1 MLRLSVLLLILFGV
15 GLSSC
20 AQQPFFTDDADVT
33 AKRSFHFELSNQ
45 FSLLQDTAFPN
56 QQQNALVYQ
65 LNYGLRDGLEISID
79 SPHLVIINARQT
91 VSPRVPMGVGDT
103 NLAVKWNF
111 RQERDTSRWP
121 ALTMAFAVEV
131 PTGDSSTQLGSGVFD
146 YRLIAIAQKTLGRRT
161 TLRVNQ
167 GLLFS
172 GNTLTGVVGL
182 GGQGVV
188 YLAGVS
194 LVRRFAPRLSL
205 GVELTGA
212 RAPGRRTSQT
222 ALQEQFGGKYQT
234 TERVSIDFGVVSGQ
248 LGESPRVGLQIGL
261 SIDF

>member
-15 GLSSC
+15 GLSAC

-33 AKRSFHFELSNQ
+33 TKRGFHFELSEQ

-91 VSPRVPMGVGDT
+91 ISPRVPMGVGDT

-131 PTGDSSTQLGSGVFD
+131 PTGDSSTQLGSGV
-146 YRLIAIAQKTLGRRT
+146 LT
-161 TLRVNQ
+161 T
-167 GLLFS
+167 G
-172 GNTLTGVVGL
+172 
-182 GGQGVV
+182 
-188 YLAGVS
+188 
-194 LVRRFAPRLSL
+194 
-205 GVELTGA
+205 
-212 RAPGRRTSQT
+212 
-222 ALQEQFGGKYQT
+222 
-234 TERVSIDFGVVSGQ
+234 
-248 LGESPRVGLQIGL
+248 
-261 SIDF
+261 